1 MNRAPSADNQGMNG
15 YRWLSAAV
23 TFFAVG
29 SAVVGQSRLEPSAF
43 NASARF
49 SIDGDVL
56 SLSTGV
62 ATIEP
67 RAPGYRWLR
76 VNFYSFPLT
85 PADIAGAMKGNVDSM
100 EHKWTS
106 TAGNPRDYNHSHAVL
121 QLTVDGDRKVSQV
134 DLSVPGHTCTIAASP
149 GEAAKALP
157 GYQFDGKR
165 LTLKGK
171 GSYICDMSFAKSP
184 NRTFGWDL
192 DVGIPVFEKV
202 P

>member
-1 MNRAPSADNQGMNG
+1 MNG
-15 YRWLSAAV
+15 YRWLFAAV

-29 SAVVGQSRLEPSAF
+29 SAAVGQSRLEPSAF
-43 NASARF
+43 NARAKF

-56 SLSTGV
+56 LLSTGV

-67 RAPGYRWLR
+67 RAQGYRWLR
-76 VNFYSFPLT
+76 VNFYSFPPT
-85 PADIAGAMKGNVDSM
+85 PADVAAAMKGDVASM
-100 EHKWTS
+100 DRRWTS
-106 TAGNPRDYNHSHAVL
+106 KADNPRDYNHSWAFL
-121 QLTVDGDRKVSQV
+121 QLTVDKDRNVTQV
-134 DLSVPGHTCTIAASP
+134 DLSVPGYGCTIAASA

-171 GSYICDMSFAKSP
+171 GSFICDMSFAKSP
-184 NRTFGWDL
+184 NRTYGWDL
-192 DVGIPVFEKV
+192 DVNIPVFEKI